1 MFCESKLS
9 TERGWI
15 ARRDGGI
22 NAEARRGGD
31 ARRFGGVQRIGCT
44 FTSCGDD
51 DRGLGGDGIVGYCG
65 YVSRSQ
71 CGRIFSEVLNGC
83 TVDFG
88 IGLTLEGI
96 FLYCLGW

>member
-1 MFCESKLS
+1 MGVS
-9 TERGWI
+9 TQ
-15 ARRDGGI
+15 RRVEVETHGGL
-22 NAEARRGGD
+22 
-31 ARRFGGVQRIGCT
+31 
-44 FTSCGDD
+44 
-51 DRGLGGDGIVGYCG
+51 GLGGDGIVGYCG
-65 YVSRSQ
+65 YVSRSK